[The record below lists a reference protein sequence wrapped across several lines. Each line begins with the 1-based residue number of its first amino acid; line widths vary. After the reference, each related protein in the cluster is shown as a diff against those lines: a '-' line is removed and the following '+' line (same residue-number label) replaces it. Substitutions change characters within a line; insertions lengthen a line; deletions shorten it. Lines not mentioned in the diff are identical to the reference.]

1 MPLGRLLGGASVLH
15 KLPALD
21 NPLGPSP
28 IGDLCGLMELY
39 FLPIVVVQPQYNL
52 PSSTMLGFEEAPW
65 AFCVACAPVL
75 GGASALHEPPAPAQ
89 LLTVL
94 AVPLPLGTS
103 FVSCKE
109 LFRHAAS
116 GIHFHNDLPTILT
129 MSG

>member
-15 KLPALD
+15 ELPALD
-21 NPLGPSP
+21 DPLGPSP
-28 IGDLCGLMELY
+28 IGNLCGLMELY
-39 FLPIVVVQPQYNL
+39 FLPIVVVQPRYNL

-65 AFCVACAPVL
+65 AFCVAHAPVL
-75 GGASALHEPPAPAQ
+75 GGASVLHELPALAQ

-103 FVSCKE
+103 FASCKK
-109 LFRHAAS
+109 LFRHAGS
-116 GIHFHNDLPTILT
+116 TIHFRKDLPSIFT